1 MSSNVW
7 TFSYMSSDVHL
18 WVFIKGTYW
27 KSITDSWKN
36 QDGGVG
42 RLGTHLPQ
50 WTHQKFIHTWNNYHW
65 KLTRHWQKD
74 SCTTKAIIK
83 IHMKSGRKS
92 NEQVRLWVSEKELR
106 LKGRSWAESL
116 PEDWAVRDT
125 YSIPQSHIMTQGRQA
140 PWLVG
145 GSVGI
150 TGECGKPKF

>member
-18 WVFIKGTYW
+18 WAFIKGTYW

-36 QDGGVG
+36 QDGGLG
-42 RLGTHLPQ
+42 RLGIHLPQ

-106 LKGRSWAESL
+106 LKGRSCG
-116 PEDWAVRDT
+116 
-125 YSIPQSHIMTQGRQA
+125 QSHSLRTDQFETHIGSPSPTSWHREDK
-140 PWLVG
+140 PLDWLEG
-145 GSVGI
+145 QW
-150 TGECGKPKF
+150 E

>member
-106 LKGRSWAESL
+106 LKGRS
-116 PEDWAVRDT
+116 RG
-125 YSIPQSHIMTQGRQA
+125 QSHSL
-140 PWLVG
+140 WLSSSRHIFDPPVPHHD
-145 GSVGI
+145 
-150 TGECGKPKF
+150 TGKTSPLTGWRVSGNYRRVWEA